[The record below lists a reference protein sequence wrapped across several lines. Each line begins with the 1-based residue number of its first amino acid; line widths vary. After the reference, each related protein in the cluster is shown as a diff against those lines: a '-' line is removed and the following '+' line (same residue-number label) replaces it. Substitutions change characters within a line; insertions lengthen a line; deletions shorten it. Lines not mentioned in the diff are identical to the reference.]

1 MEEIMLDFA
10 SMIYRIPALLFA
22 ISIHE
27 YAHAQCADSMGDPTA
42 RYMGRLTFNPMAH
55 LDPIGAILLVVAGF
69 GWAKGVP
76 INVNNFRNRREGILK
91 VSFAG
96 PAANLFLCFLAALMM
111 ALLGRMGML
120 SDGLYKFLFWMQLYN
135 VWFAFFNLIPV
146 PPLDGSR
153 ILSELLPA
161 KQSWQ
166 FNEIVDRYGFYIL
179 IALVFTGITSMII
192 NPLANG
198 YLRLIQGLLSIVF

>member
-1 MEEIMLDFA
+1 
-10 SMIYRIPALLFA
+10 
-22 ISIHE
+22 
-27 YAHAQCADSMGDPTA
+27 
-42 RYMGRLTFNPMAH
+42 
-55 LDPIGAILLVVAGF
+55 
-69 GWAKGVP
+69 
-76 INVNNFRNRREGILK
+76 
-91 VSFAG
+91 
-96 PAANLFLCFLAALMM
+96 
-111 ALLGRMGML
+111 ML
-120 SDGLYKFLFWMQLYN
+120 SDGLYRFLFWMQLYN

-166 FNEIVDRYGFYIL
+166 FNQIVDRYGFYIL

-198 YLRLIQGLLSIVF
+198 YLRLIQGLLGLVF

>member
-1 MEEIMLDFA
+1 MLDFA

-198 YLRLIQGLLSIVF
+198 YLRLIQGMLSIVF

>member
-1 MEEIMLDFA
+1 MLDFA

>member
-1 MEEIMLDFA
+1 MLDFA

-42 RYMGRLTFNPMAH
+42 RYMGRLTFNPLAH

-69 GWAKGVP
+69 GLAKGVP

-96 PAANLFLCFLAALMM
+96 PAANLFLCFMAAFMM
-111 ALLGRMGML
+111 ALLGKMHML
-120 SDGLYKFLFWMQLYN
+120 SDGLYRFLFWMQLYN

-179 IALVFTGITSMII
+179 IALVFTGITGMII